1 MDVFGKRFQK
11 ELEQMKRDVAKWQTS
26 PDTSAKNMNSPPTNA
41 TDSQPHKDDGQEN
54 EPKSLGVMD
63 LMNREKQ
70 SRMQQTENKKRNS
83 LDRIPLLDGE
93 GHELSNEKKKQE
105 QNETSKAHA
114 TGAEILNDTEHDGG
128 TNTVTERR

>member
-26 PDTSAKNMNSPPTNA
+26 PDTSAKNMNSPLINA
-41 TDSQPHKDDGQEN
+41 TDSQPRKEDGQES

-93 GHELSNEKKKQE
+93 GHGSPNDKKEQE
-105 QNETSKAHA
+105 NNATSKAHA
-114 TGAEILNDTEHDGG
+114 TGAEILNDNGQDGS
-128 TNTVTERR
+128 NTVTERK